1 MTDQLERIFVEVSYE
16 DGSAEADSVIKE
28 LQERLDGLP
37 QKFNIT
43 KNRPPRIFTDKEI
56 EDRFFHLFQAA
67 LLFQERFQNK
77 YGIELELDPRIL
89 YVATI
94 SAYDDIE
101 RYKAYHLEKPYR
113 DRSDAVKRSAFLT
126 KWLSKIGPFQ
136 TSVDLEFELQQ
147 LAKGEFSVVSKPA
160 LANILFAIMV
170 SMGHI
175 SIDCKRRTWL
185 TPYAEYHLSYDLLY
199 RRINEDALLA
209 KYQKIVDLV
218 VGNEILMH

>member
-1 MTDQLERIFVEVSYE
+1 MTDQLERIFVEVTYE
-16 DGSAEADSVIKE
+16 DSSAEAKDIIGE
-28 LQERLDGLP
+28 LNERLNGLS
-37 QKFNIT
+37 QEFNIS
-43 KNRPPRIFTDKEI
+43 KDRPPRIFTDEEI

-67 LLFQERFQNK
+67 LLFQERFQEK

-113 DRSDAVKRSAFLT
+113 DRSNAVKRSAYLT

-136 TSVDLEFELQQ
+136 TSVDLKVELEN
-147 LAKGEFSVVSKPA
+147 LAKGEFSVISKPA

-175 SIDCKRRTWL
+175 SVDCKRRTWL
-185 TPYAEYHLSYDLLY
+185 TSYAEYHLSYDLLY
-199 RRINEDALLA
+199 RRINEDALLS

-218 VGNEILMH
+218 QGKKIINH

>member
-1 MTDQLERIFVEVSYE
+1 MTDKLERVFVEVCYGEGTAKPEHIIQELESRLSGFPHKFSISE
-16 DGSAEADSVIKE
+16 D
-28 LQERLDGLP
+28 
-37 QKFNIT
+37 
-43 KNRPPRIFTDKEI
+43 RPPRIFTDQEI
-56 EDRFFHLFQAA
+56 EDRFLHLFQAA
-67 LLFQERFQNK
+67 LLFKERFQNK
-77 YGIELELDPRIL
+77 YEIELELDPRML

-113 DRSDAVKRSAFLT
+113 DRSDAVKRSAYLT
-126 KWLSKIGPFQ
+126 KWLAKIGPFQ
-136 TSVDLEFELQQ
+136 TSVDLKHELQQ
-147 LAKGEFSVVSKPA
+147 LSKGEFSVVSKPA

-175 SIDCKRRTWL
+175 SNDCNRRTWL
-185 TPYAEYHLSYDLLY
+185 TSYAEYHLSYDLLY

-218 VGNEILMH
+218 AGRELITH